1 MLCTSVDEMGGP
13 DIEGSTTMTMTKRLA
28 QMVGMA
34 ITSLLLLAMTVA
46 PAFAC
51 GKTHP

>member
-1 MLCTSVDEMGGP
+1 MAT
-13 DIEGSTTMTMTKRLA
+13 TKRLA
-28 QMVGMA
+28 QVVGMA
-34 ITSLLLLAMTVA
+34 ITSLLLLALTVA

>member
-1 MLCTSVDEMGGP
+1 MQTV
-13 DIEGSTTMTMTKRLA
+13 KRFSQVA
-28 QMVGMA
+28 GMA
-34 ITSLLLLAMTVA
+34 ITSLLLLALTVA